1 MSCNFYVHNDSAGG
15 SKYISGTTCSGTV
28 AYYTLTLGQSVC
40 MDDDK
45 PLINLNGLVIS
56 GSCFPVTP
64 TPSTTPYGYCYV
76 SGETQTFGV
85 FQCPN
90 NGILYNDIYGKLVL
104 YATIEG
110 NIVSSHPDLS
120 FVITN
125 GTEFETIVI
134 PDGQEFT
141 EFVYPRVNFFYT
153 ETDCLL
159 ETLPDWE
166 VFTPPVTQCLF
177 FTPTPTVTPTQT
189 HTSTPT
195 PTPTTTLTSTP
206 TTTQTPTNTSTPTT
220 TLTSTPTQT
229 PTNTSTQTPT
239 PSITPYPVCPEQLQF
254 DYSGTTAEFS
264 AFTGTYQR
272 AYAYTGGT
280 MVGGYVDYLTPSLTY
295 NFIVGADPSGK
306 LAAIYTRFDGSIYY
320 TIIATSNN
328 GGNILQYAIYQTNTD
343 YVFNGQQP
351 LPFAIGLDSITVSPN
366 VGGLYFPRQGD
377 NEATNEEL
385 KYISY
390 PIICPTPT
398 PTNTT
403 TPTNT
408 STPTNTTTPTVTP
421 TRPPFSPNSIPDLY
435 QWFDAASAST
445 VTLRIVDG
453 VNYVRTWTARI
464 GNSVTNT
471 NFSTAP
477 QYVQGANGLPY
488 SGVTFSGTGKFLS
501 GTISQSTPSG
511 NTTFIVSYAPNETN
525 ALEFQIDT
533 NNGEGISSQYV
544 NANTLEGRT
553 VGQKVAFNLWT
564 SRQKYPYALMIISG
578 TSVSSNGLLNDTDS
592 SSRTAF
598 TNGATMN
605 RIRMSDTAADTQGTL
620 YEVIVYNRVLTN
632 SEMNQVKSYLEVKW
646 AYNSWGASPTPTPTQ
661 TQTPTMTLTNT
672 LSPTPT
678 ASVTPTNTRTPTRTP
693 IIVRTYS
700 YNPVGT
706 GACTV
711 DPFDI
716 RYFNIEGT
724 ILGPGRYCLD
734 VSPTNVADIIAQVT
748 FQPLAVYAENVSST
762 TGCNNCF

>member
-56 GSCFPVTP
+56 GSCFPITP

-110 NIVSSHPDLS
+110 SIVSSHPDLS

-166 VFTPPVTQCLF
+166 VFTPPVTRCLF
-177 FTPTPTVTPTQT
+177 FTPTPTATPTQT
-189 HTSTPT
+189 H
-195 PTPTTTLTSTP
+195 
-206 TTTQTPTNTSTPTT
+206 
-220 TLTSTPTQT
+220 T

-239 PSITPYPVCPEQLQF
+239 NTETSTQTPTVTPTNTQTPTNTATQTPTPTRTPNPLCPETLDF
-254 DYSGTTAEFS
+254 FYSGITGEYTG
-264 AFTGTYQR
+264 FTGTYTR
-272 AYAYTGGT
+272 TYSYTGGT
-280 MVGGYVDYLTPSLTY
+280 IEGGYMNYINPVTFFY
-295 NFIVGADPSGK
+295 FIPGADPSGK
-306 LAAIYTRFDGSIYY
+306 IGAIYTKFTDDIYY
-320 TIIATSNN
+320 TLIAFASN
-328 GGNILQYAIYQTNTD
+328 GGNMLQFSIFQSEND
-343 YVFNGQQP
+343 YIFNGEQP
-351 LPFAIGLDSITVSPN
+351 LPFGVGLDSISTALN
-366 VGGLYFPRQGD
+366 VGNIYFPRQGD
-377 NEATNEEL
+377 NDSSSVDYKLIT
-385 KYISY
+385 Y
-390 PIICPTPT
+390 PVVCPTPT
-398 PTNTT
+398 PTNSPTA
-403 TPTNT
+403 TNT
-408 STPTNTTTPTVTP
+408 STPTNTPTQTVTP
-421 TRPPFSPNSIPDLY
+421 TRPPFSPNSIPDLF

-445 VTLRIVDG
+445 VNVRVVGG
-453 VNYVRTWTARI
+453 VNYVRTWTARV
-464 GNSVTNT
+464 GGSVTNS
-471 NFSTAP
+471 NYNNSP
-477 QYVQGANGLPY
+477 QYIQAAYGLPY
-488 SGVTFSGTGKFLS
+488 SGVTFSGTGKYLS
-501 GTISQSTPSG
+501 GTISQATPSG
-511 NTTFIVSYAPNETN
+511 NTTFIVSYAPNDTN
-525 ALEFQIDT
+525 ALEFSIDT
-533 NNGEGISSQYV
+533 NNGEGVSSQYV

-553 VGQKVAFNLWT
+553 VGQKVQFNLWT
-564 SRQKYPYALMIISG
+564 TRQKYPFTLMIVSG
-578 TSVSSNGLLNDTDS
+578 TSASSNGLLNDTDS
-592 SSRTAF
+592 SSRVGFTA
-598 TNGATMN
+598 GSTMTAL
-605 RIRMSDTAADTQGTL
+605 RMSDTAANTEGTL

-632 SEMNQVKSYLEVKW
+632 AEMNQVKSYLEVKW
-646 AYNSWGASPTPTPTQ
+646 AYDSWGATPTPTPTQ

-672 LSPTPT
+672 LTPT
-678 ASVTPTNTRTPTRTP
+678 TTPTNTPTQTRTPSRTP

-700 YNPVGT
+700 YRVVGT

-711 DPFDI
+711 APDI
-716 RYFNIEGT
+716 RYFNVGGT

-734 VSPTNVADIIAQVT
+734 VSSSQVADIIGQVQ
-748 FQPLAVYAENVSST
+748 FNASAPYAEWVYST
-762 TGCNNCF
+762 TGCNNCG